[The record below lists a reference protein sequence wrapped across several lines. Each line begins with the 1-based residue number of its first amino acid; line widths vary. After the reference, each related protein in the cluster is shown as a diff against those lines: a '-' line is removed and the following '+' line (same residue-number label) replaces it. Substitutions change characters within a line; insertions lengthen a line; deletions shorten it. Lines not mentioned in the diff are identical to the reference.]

1 MEKTCEN
8 VGRVDEL
15 SGIFEGI
22 GEDLQKI
29 IRPLITE
36 TAYLERELDTLR
48 GLPKL
53 RVHPKDPQ
61 RQQTTPAAK
70 LYKELLQQYTNCIKV
85 LTAVLI
91 KNAPEEES
99 PLRQWLADRRDRYAA
114 E

>member
-1 MEKTCEN
+1 MEQNCEN
-8 VGRVDEL
+8 IGRVDEL

-36 TAYLERELDTLR
+36 TAYLEHELDGLR
-48 GLPKL
+48 GLPKI

-70 LYKELLQQYTNCIKV
+70 LYKELLQQYTNCLKV
-85 LTAVLI
+85 LTSVLV

-99 PLRQWLADRRDRYAA
+99 PLRQWLADRRRQY
-114 E
+114 ETG